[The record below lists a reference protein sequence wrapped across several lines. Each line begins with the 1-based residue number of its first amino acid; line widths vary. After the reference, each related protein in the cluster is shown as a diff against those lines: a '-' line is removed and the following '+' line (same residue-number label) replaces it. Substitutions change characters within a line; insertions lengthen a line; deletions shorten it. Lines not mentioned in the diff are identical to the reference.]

1 MSEHPNKPVST
12 LRRYLIAGLLVW
24 VPLVI
29 TGVVVKLL
37 VDFMDGSLL
46 LLPPAWR
53 PDALLGF
60 SIPGLGLILTFA
72 IVLVTGMVVANLLG
86 RKLVDFWEGV
96 LARIPIVRS
105 IYSAVK
111 QVVETMFIGG
121 GDAFRKVLLVEYPR
135 KGLWTIGFQTGVA
148 IGEVQEKTAREV
160 VTVFIPTTP
169 NPTSGFI
176 ILVPREDAIELEMS
190 VEDALKLVMSLGV
203 VSPRPGPAKPS

>member
-1 MSEHPNKPVST
+1 MSEHSNKPVST
-12 LRRYLIAGLLVW
+12 IRRYLIAGLLVW

-53 PDALLGF
+53 PDTLLGF

-111 QVVETMFIGG
+111 QVVETMFVGG

-135 KGLWTIGFQTGVA
+135 KGLWTIGFQTGAA

-190 VEDALKLVMSLGV
+190 VEDALKFVMSLGV
-203 VSPRPGPAKPS
+203 VSPRPGPTKPS